1 MTEQTRTYDLWLVT
15 VPPGDNSWLV
25 DTPEAAEH
33 HEARG
38 LGVQPVEL
46 TLRVGQSVNVRA
58 YGRVR
63 RGNVMKLGP
72 RRPVVAFQR
81 NAQREIGQR
90 AFPPSEILY
99 PLPNPRRG

>member
-15 VPPGDNSWLV
+15 PPGRDGWLV
-25 DTPEAAEH
+25 GHEDAADFH
-33 HEARG
+33 RSRG
-38 LGVQPVEL
+38 YGVQPVEL

-90 AFPPSEILY
+90 AFSPSEILY